1 MKKRHTFKTLL
12 FMAGVALFSSC
23 DNGFEELNINPD
35 TSPIIVPSYMFSKAQ
50 YDALN
55 NSCASTYEFA
65 AGGSI
70 QHFSTYKDVPG
81 IGDKYFF
88 SQGTYPYDFFNNAY
102 PLGVNEVQTVINA
115 VKNDPAQVNL
125 YAIARIWRAYT
136 FHRITD
142 LYGDIPYSDAAQG
155 YTASKFTPKYDSQQ
169 SVYLDMLKELEQAAT
184 SLDATKSSY
193 ASADIVY
200 GGDVAKWKKFAY
212 SLMLRLSMRM
222 TKVDAATAK
231 TWAQKAIA
239 GGIILDDKDL
249 AKVQYIANGQD
260 INKNPVSLALRGN
273 NYAVADGNNNTEG
286 GKFSNTFISF
296 LKTNKDPRLSS
307 IAVVWV
313 DKKQDTTATI
323 QKGMQNGLLQKPA
336 DFITYSEPNINTVLK
351 LDAPMVVISNA
362 EMNFLMAEAIVRGWA
377 SGDAASYYQGGISAS
392 MRNMAIYGD
401 AAAISTAKINAYL
414 STHAFPASFDAQMEQ
429 IHSQMWVSLFPDEVE
444 VYSNWR
450 RTGYPKLTPV
460 NITGNLTNGTI
471 PRRLIYPI
479 VEENLN
485 GPNLKEA
492 ISRQGANTL
501 TTRIWWDKN

>member
-1 MKKRHTFKTLL
+1 M
-12 FMAGVALFSSC
+12 
-23 DNGFEELNINPD
+23 P
-35 TSPIIVPSYMFSKAQ
+35 
-50 YDALN
+50 
-55 NSCASTYEFA
+55 
-65 AGGSI
+65 
-70 QHFSTYKDVPG
+70 
-81 IGDKYFF
+81 
-88 SQGTYPYDFFNNAY
+88 
-102 PLGVNEVQTVINA
+102 
-115 VKNDPAQVNL
+115 
-125 YAIARIWRAYT
+125 
-136 FHRITD
+136 
-142 LYGDIPYSDAAQG
+142 
-155 YTASKFTPKYDSQQ
+155 
-169 SVYLDMLKELEQAAT
+169 
-184 SLDATKSSY
+184 
-193 ASADIVY
+193 
-200 GGDVAKWKKFAY
+200 
-212 SLMLRLSMRM
+212 
-222 TKVDAATAK
+222 
-231 TWAQKAIA
+231 
-239 GGIILDDKDL
+239 
-249 AKVQYIANGQD
+249 
-260 INKNPVSLALRGN
+260 
-273 NYAVADGNNNTEG
+273 
-286 GKFSNTFISF
+286 
-296 LKTNKDPRLSS
+296 
-307 IAVVWV
+307 
-313 DKKQDTTATI
+313 
-323 QKGMQNGLLQKPA
+323 NGLLQKPA

-414 STHAFPASFDAQMEQ
+414 ATHTFPASFDAQMEQ